1 MFFQGWE
8 CHDISSF
15 IYVFTFIAQSIG
27 QLIAPNTGRFFFSF
41 SWCVYYMKA
50 NSNNNLE
57 TMIELIKVS
66 KEYPPDVVALKDLS
80 LSIASGEMFF
90 VIGMSGAGKTTLL
103 KLLCSMETPSSGLIE
118 ISGKPISQLK
128 GYHLARLR
136 QKIGVAYQDFK
147 LLTDRTTAENIAIS
161 MEVSYKKPQIIKKR
175 VRDLL
180 EQLDLADKHD
190 TITGELSRGEQQRVT
205 LARAI
210 ANSPAMILVD
220 EPTGNLDAI
229 TTARVMNLLNKCNKA
244 GATIIIATHDDS
256 IYRHT
261 SHRVL
266 ELRKG
271 RLHSING
278 ELG

>member
-1 MFFQGWE
+1 
-8 CHDISSF
+8 
-15 IYVFTFIAQSIG
+15 
-27 QLIAPNTGRFFFSF
+27 
-41 SWCVYYMKA
+41 MKP
-50 NSNNNLE
+50 NSNNGME

-80 LSIASGEMFF
+80 LSIATGEMFF

-103 KLLCSMETPSSGLIE
+103 KLLCSMEIPSSGLIE
-118 ISGKPISQLK
+118 ISGRPINQMK
-128 GYHLARLR
+128 GFHLARLR

-147 LLTDRTTAENIAIS
+147 LLNDRTTAENVAIS
-161 MEVSYKKPQIIKKR
+161 MEVSYKKPAIIKKR

-180 EQLDLADKHD
+180 DQLGLADKHD

-210 ANSPAMILVD
+210 ANSPTMILVD
-220 EPTGNLDAI
+220 EPTGNLDAV
-229 TTARVMNLLNKCNKA
+229 TTERVMNLLNKCNKA
-244 GATIIIATHDDS
+244 GATVVIATHDDS

-261 SHRVL
+261 SHRVM

-271 RLHSING
+271 RFHMMTGGL
-278 ELG
+278 L

>member
-1 MFFQGWE
+1 M
-8 CHDISSF
+8 
-15 IYVFTFIAQSIG
+15 V
-27 QLIAPNTGRFFFSF
+27 
-41 SWCVYYMKA
+41 
-50 NSNNNLE
+50 
-57 TMIELIKVS
+57 ELIKVS
-66 KEYPPDVVALKDLS
+66 KEYPPDVVALKDIS
-80 LSIASGEMFF
+80 LSIGVGEMFF

-103 KLLCSMETPSSGLIE
+103 KLLCSMETPSGGLIE
-118 ISGKPISQLK
+118 ISGKPIAQLR

-180 EQLDLADKHD
+180 DQLGLADKHD

-205 LARAI
+205 LARAV
-210 ANSPAMILVD
+210 ANSPTMILVD

-229 TTARVMNLLNKCNKA
+229 TTERVMNLLNKCNKA
-244 GATIIIATHDDS
+244 GATIVIATHDDS

-261 SHRVL
+261 SHRVM
-266 ELRKG
+266 ELRRG
-271 RLHSING
+271 RLHAVSG
-278 ELG
+278 GLP

>member
-1 MFFQGWE
+1 MDKQNSP
-8 CHDISSF
+8 SS
-15 IYVFTFIAQSIG
+15 A
-27 QLIAPNTGRFFFSF
+27 
-41 SWCVYYMKA
+41 
-50 NSNNNLE
+50 E

-66 KEYPPDVVALKDLS
+66 KTYSPDVIALQNIS
-80 LSIASGEMFF
+80 VSIDSGEMFF
-90 VIGMSGAGKTTLL
+90 IIGMSGAGKTTLL
-103 KLLCSMETPSSGLIE
+103 KLLCSMEIPSKGLIE
-118 ISGKPISQLK
+118 IGGQAINQLK
-128 GYHLARLR
+128 GHKLAKLR

-161 MEVSYKKPQIIKKR
+161 MEVSYKKPQMIRRR

-180 EQLDLADKHD
+180 DQLSLSDKHD

-210 ANSPAMILVD
+210 ANSPTMILVD
-220 EPTGNLDAI
+220 EPTGNLDA
-229 TTARVMNLLNKCNKA
+229 TTTERVMKLLTKCNKA

-261 SHRVL
+261 THRVM

-271 RLHSING
+271 DIYSLSG
-278 ELG
+278 GLSL